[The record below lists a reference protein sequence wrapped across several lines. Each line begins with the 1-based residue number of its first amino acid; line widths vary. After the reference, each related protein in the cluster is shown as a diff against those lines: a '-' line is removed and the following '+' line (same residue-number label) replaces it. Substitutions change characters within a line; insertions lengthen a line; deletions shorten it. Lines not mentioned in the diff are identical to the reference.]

1 MKVLS
6 LHIKRLTYALLL
18 SMGGVVHGQGLL
30 DLLNE
35 DVEEPTIPVA
45 ATFKDTRI
53 VNVQSNETPAE
64 GVLHFVIAHRFGT
77 LNSGA
82 YELWG
87 LDNAQ
92 MRMAFDYGIKDR
104 LAVGVAR
111 NTYQK
116 TYEASIKARLLR
128 QSTGPEAFPVSVTW
142 YSVAMANGLKAPT
155 DVSPNY
161 FTHRLSYVNQA
172 VIARKMNQDF
182 SLALVPSFVHRNY
195 VQTTE
200 DAHDLWLVGV
210 GGRYKLTQRFSI
222 NGEYHHYLTQ
232 QFEEGFSPSLSV
244 GVDIETG
251 GHVFQLHVTN
261 ARGMFERSFLA
272 EPAGSW
278 SDGSLYF
285 GFNLSRVF
293 TVKS

>member
-1 MKVLS
+1 M
-6 LHIKRLTYALLL
+6 
-18 SMGGVVHGQGLL
+18 
-30 DLLNE
+30 
-35 DVEEPTIPVA
+35 
-45 ATFKDTRI
+45 
-53 VNVQSNETPAE
+53 
-64 GVLHFVIAHRFGT
+64 
-77 LNSGA
+77 
-82 YELWG
+82 
-87 LDNAQ
+87 
-92 MRMAFDYGIKDR
+92 
-104 LAVGVAR
+104 
-111 NTYQK
+111 
-116 TYEASIKARLLR
+116 
-128 QSTGPEAFPVSVTW
+128 SVTW

-155 DVSPNY
+155 DVSPYY

-261 ARGMFERSFLA
+261 ARG
-272 EPAGSW
+272 
-278 SDGSLYF
+278 Y
-285 GFNLSRVF
+285 V
-293 TVKS
+293 